1 VIIFLII
8 FNAIT
13 MGMEASEW
21 IMERFGGVIRHL
33 DTIILTI
40 FVAELAARL
49 IADFK
54 GFWRDP
60 WRIFDIPV
68 VAVALIPS
76 TGPLPVLRALPISRE
91 LRLVT

>member
-1 VIIFLII
+1 MSFSAFQARLRAIVENPTFNNVIIFLII

-49 IADFK
+49 
-54 GFWRDP
+54 
-60 WRIFDIPV
+60 
-68 VAVALIPS
+68 L
-76 TGPLPVLRALPISRE
+76 E
-91 LRLVT
+91 LT